1 MKSRKLIIAIAAVAA
16 AAVAGLAIFF
26 ATSPYSGYS
35 GAFDKTARVN
45 GTEYATE
52 IKMTVDGQ
60 TTEATGSFKIR
71 DIATKVNFVN
81 VMSIGGAQVTQFTDG
96 EYIYVDDGQAKSKF
110 KIGEKTQQEQKA
122 PGEFSMDSYIQ
133 EFSGLLDA
141 SRIKDL
147 KIAEKLDRKIIEKIT
162 KKGLPGGGAEY
173 SVTLAAQLVDD
184 IFASVVGSES
194 KGGGA
199 DPECSLRSF
208 SYTAAA
214 NSDSYIENIV
224 YRIDMDAAFPDA
236 LTGSGGQTKSI
247 QIELAMKVV
256 NPGAPAEFALPDASG
271 YQEL

>member
-1 MKSRKLIIAIAAVAA
+1 MKRKALIIAIAAFAA
-16 AAVAGLAIFF
+16 AAIAGLAVFF
-26 ATSPYSGYS
+26 ALSPYSGYS

-52 IKMTVDGQ
+52 VKMTVDGQ

-96 EYIYVDDGQAKSKF
+96 DYIYVDDGQAKSKF
-110 KIGEKTQQEQKA
+110 KIGEKTQQAQKA

-147 KIAEKLDRKIIEKIT
+147 KIAEKLDQRIIEKIT
-162 KKGLPGGGAEY
+162 KKSLAGGGAEY

-194 KGGGA
+194 GGGGA
-199 DPECSLRSF
+199 DPSCSLKSF
-208 SYTAAA
+208 SYTATA
-214 NSDSYIENIV
+214 NGANYIDSIA
-224 YRIDMDAAFPDA
+224 YRIDLDATFPDA
-236 LTGSGGQTKSI
+236 LTGSGDQTRSM
-247 QIELAMKVV
+247 QIDLSMKVV
-256 NPGAPAEFALPDASG
+256 NPGAPAEFSLPDASG